1 MPIYEYK
8 CQTCGCRTNVRMSYK
23 EYDRARPEC
32 PNCNSNALQRI
43 ISRVRLARSE
53 DSRIDALSDPAS
65 LGGID
70 ENDPKSVGRL
80 MRHMGNEMGEEIGPE
95 FDEMVGRLEAGED
108 PESIEGDMPDLSQG
122 APSIQP

>member
-1 MPIYEYK
+1 
-8 CQTCGCRTNVRMSYK
+8 
-23 EYDRARPEC
+23 
-32 PNCNSNALQRI
+32 
-43 ISRVRLARSE
+43 VRLARSE

-80 MRHMGNEMGEEIGPE
+80 MRHMGNEMGEEMGPE